1 MRIVMKFGGTSV
13 ADAERIGHV
22 AGIVRAAAGKH
33 QVLTVVSAM
42 DGITEQLLEV
52 ADAAASGNDLRTAE
66 LLTAI
71 RDRHLACAY
80 ALGAHDRVRPL
91 LEGLEAVVHGV
102 LALEELT
109 PRSTDAIAAF
119 GERLSCAMLAH
130 VLGAT
135 PMDGRQAG
143 IVTDDHFT
151 EAEPLMDLSM
161 FQVQE
166 VLGPMMDKGQPVV
179 VTGFV
184 AANQHGVTSTLGRG
198 GSDYTA
204 TILGSALKA
213 DEIWIYSDVDGLM
226 TADPRVVPEARLLST
241 LGFAEAVEMG
251 KFGAKSMHPRALEP
265 AAAYGVPVR
274 MRSTFKPD
282 HPGTLISS
290 APALAGTVVRAVPM
304 LKGLVMLTVGG
315 AAMVGRPGS
324 ASEVFASLARE
335 RINIHMI
342 CQGVSESGISL
353 VVSQAQADRAKAA
366 LERTLGQHGLAR
378 TIDVRPGVCV
388 VAPVGAAM
396 KGTPGVAARIF
407 TSIAGLGINV
417 IAIAQGSS
425 ELSIS
430 IVVQGQSGPRAV
442 AAIHQ
447 EFGLQGDQTQAI
459 G

>member
-1 MRIVMKFGGTSV
+1 
-13 ADAERIGHV
+13 
-22 AGIVRAAAGKH
+22 
-33 QVLTVVSAM
+33 
-42 DGITEQLLEV
+42 
-52 ADAAASGNDLRTAE
+52 
-66 LLTAI
+66 
-71 RDRHLACAY
+71 
-80 ALGAHDRVRPL
+80 
-91 LEGLEAVVHGV
+91 
-102 LALEELT
+102 
-109 PRSTDAIAAF
+109 
-119 GERLSCAMLAH
+119 
-130 VLGAT
+130 
-135 PMDGRQAG
+135 
-143 IVTDDHFT
+143 
-151 EAEPLMDLSM
+151 
-161 FQVQE
+161 
-166 VLGPMMDKGQPVV
+166 MMDKGQPVV

-226 TADPRVVPEARLLST
+226 TADPRVVPEARLLGA

-265 AAAYGVPVR
+265 AAAFGVPVR

-290 APALAGTVVRAVPM
+290 EPAPTATVVRAVPM
-304 LKGLVMLTVGG
+304 LKGLAMLTVGG

-342 CQGVSESGISL
+342 CQSVSESGISL

-366 LERTLGQHGLAR
+366 LERTLRQYGLAR

-430 IVVQGQSGPRAV
+430 IVVEGQSGPRAV
-442 AAIHQ
+442 AAIHK
-447 EFGLQGDQTQAI
+447 EFGLQGDQPQANV
-459 G
+459 